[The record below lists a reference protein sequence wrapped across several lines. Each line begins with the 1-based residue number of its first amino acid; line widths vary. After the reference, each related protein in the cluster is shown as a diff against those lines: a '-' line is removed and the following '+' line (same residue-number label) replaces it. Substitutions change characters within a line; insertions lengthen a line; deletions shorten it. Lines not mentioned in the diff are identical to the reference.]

1 MPLSSSTDRQCKE
14 FAVDR
19 LQATSR
25 MTVSIFSAT
34 DRVFNEDIGGVE
46 VYPRAKCKFV
56 KAGGQLYSPGGWWL
70 RMVEDGCLRE
80 EVWTGKKGRGRK
92 RKE

>member
-1 MPLSSSTDRQCKE
+1 
-14 FAVDR
+14 
-19 LQATSR
+19 

-34 DRVFNEDIGGVE
+34 DRVFNEDIGGGVE

-56 KAGGQLYSPGGWWL
+56 KAGDQLYSLRGWWL
-70 RMVEDGCLRE
+70 RMVEDGCLGE
-80 EVWTGKKGRGRK
+80 EVWTGKKGRGGK

>member
-1 MPLSSSTDRQCKE
+1 MS
-14 FAVDR
+14 
-19 LQATSR
+19 
-25 MTVSIFSAT
+25 VSIFSVT
-34 DRVFNEDIGGVE
+34 DRVFNEDIGGGVE

-56 KAGGQLYSPGGWWL
+56 KAGDQLYSLGRWWL
-70 RMVEDGCLRE
+70 MMVEDGCLRE

>member
-34 DRVFNEDIGGVE
+34 DRVFNEDIGGGVE

-56 KAGGQLYSPGGWWL
+56 KAGDQLYSLGG
-70 RMVEDGCLRE
+70 
-80 EVWTGKKGRGRK
+80 
-92 RKE
+92 